1 MKNKFFIIVFF
12 VSIIFI
18 SSKSLAE
25 TKEDCSKYSTKT
37 WAGLTAKIRCKK
49 GLPQDKKSILNP
61 IDWNKKKF
69 KPTYVEGKPCYEYNT
84 KTFTGLM
91 AKLKC
96 DKNK

>member
-25 TKEDCSKYSTKT
+25 TKEDCSKYSTTT

>member
-1 MKNKFFIIVFF
+1 MIKKFLITIFF
-12 VSIIFI
+12 LSVILT

-49 GLPQDKKSILNP
+49 GLPPNEKSVLNP
-61 IDWNKKKF
+61 IDWKKKKF
-69 KPTYVEGKPCYEYNT
+69 KPTYIEGKPCHEYNT